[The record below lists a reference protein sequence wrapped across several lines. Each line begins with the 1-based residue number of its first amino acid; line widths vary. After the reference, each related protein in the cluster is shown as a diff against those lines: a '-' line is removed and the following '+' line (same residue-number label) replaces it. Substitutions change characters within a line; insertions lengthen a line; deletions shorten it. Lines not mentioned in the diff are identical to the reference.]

1 MQLSTVAVKTEHSRV
16 VKSIIPFLCLSFLLH
31 FVFLAVKYQKMLWNP
46 TISQDETII
55 KVNLQTLNTPKRQIV
70 QTANSQDREV
80 KERAFL
86 SEKNN
91 SFDRETV
98 AQKIASFKEAGL
110 GQEQGQ
116 EFIKKKSNKNFSL
129 EKVELGKTKD
139 RAMQQLIRDAALPLL
154 GSRSGKSDLTGL
166 AQSNDFIEEIPLG
179 DLTKLNTVEYKFY
192 GFYFRIKQKLEQY
205 WGLSIKEKAEK
216 IYRQGRRIAS
226 DVNHVTSLMIFMDA
240 KGKIID
246 VKVKSPSG
254 INELDDAAVESF
266 NRAGPF
272 PNPPREMIKNG
283 KVIIEWGFV
292 VKS

>member
-1 MQLSTVAVKTEHSRV
+1 MHTQTLAPKTLHSRMG
-16 VKSIIPFLCLSFLLH
+16 KSILPFVVISFLLH
-31 FVFLAVKYQKMLWNP
+31 LSFLAVKYQKMAWNP
-46 TISQDETII
+46 SVEFDETVI
-55 KVNLQTLNTPKRQIV
+55 KVNLQALNSPKKQIV
-70 QTANSQDREV
+70 QTVNSQDKQI

-86 SEKNN
+86 SEANN
-91 SFDRETV
+91 SFERETV
-98 AQKIASFKEAGL
+98 AKKIATFKEAGL

-116 EFIKKKSNKNFSL
+116 ENTQNVANKNFAL
-129 EKVELGKTKD
+129 DKVKLGKEKD
-139 RAMQQLIRDAALPLL
+139 KMMQQMLKEAALPQL
-154 GSRSGKSDLTGL
+154 GSSRGNKELTGL
-166 AQSNDFIEEIPLG
+166 AQSNDFVEEIPLG

-205 WGLSIKEKAEK
+205 WGLSIKEKADK
-216 IYRQGRRIAS
+216 IFRQGRSIAS
-226 DVNHVTSLMIFMDA
+226 DTNHVTSLIIAMDP

-254 INELDDAAVESF
+254 VNELDEAAVESF

-272 PNPPREMIKNG
+272 PNPPKEMVKNG